1 MIASMIKII
10 FLLITLNIKELYT
23 LPCDKVAMLPP
34 DFNNLIPEAD
44 KLQKIHLHQFFF
56 LDEPDGQNANPN
68 SIKIDIKERS
78 VFKVQITPKLSDLKI
93 EIRINGKEPTVLET
107 SDDIPVEYTSTSLD
121 PGTLELNLSTISSE
135 ENKKAASNVN
145 PGELV
150 CNTPYIVFEIYLEK
164 IDIFNQRIKLTKTK
178 TAKIDDLSDLTEFFE
193 SAAKRDA
200 YPIKSGLKTLN
211 VKLTELTNYKKE
223 YLISVLNEF
232 DLNIPDSKLTDDKT
246 VTHEKVF
253 LKFQI
258 YADFY
263 LFGSFHLLLIRTSDI
278 EDSLTNLEC
287 LNDGRCVLANHPSK
301 NSQIL
306 ETILTPG
313 DYKVLLVNLGDDNAF
328 KALGKVISDVPI
340 SAQLKLKRYEK
351 VDNHFN
357 CEGRR
362 LPKDFDYLFNPD
374 DNVFEF
380 KADLIPNLQKL
391 FDSVDFNV
399 NEDSLLR
406 VVTTYNSG
414 NYIDT
419 DLFKINDL
427 GEEEKITTTSN
438 KSEEE
443 DCPNCT
449 EEHLSHTVGDVD
461 GLYRSLTKGKYR
473 LRFNYAHSFFIETDR
488 RTCET
493 FNVKIGIEKISY
505 IKSILGNLNT
515 YTACSSKL
523 EKDKLDDLF
532 RNIEK
537 TDIQSNSDLPIY
549 SVEYSTKNV
558 NSYIYST
565 TFELTGPHAVNVE
578 VLSDDIAASVIPII
592 VPVNK
597 NNTPLSNSLN
607 NLTQDKLKLHDDKL
621 SVKLA
626 KGKYYLSLFMELLS
640 IITEEAHRSK

>member
-1 MIASMIKII
+1 
-10 FLLITLNIKELYT
+10 
-23 LPCDKVAMLPP
+23 
-34 DFNNLIPEAD
+34 
-44 KLQKIHLHQFFF
+44 
-56 LDEPDGQNANPN
+56 
-68 SIKIDIKERS
+68 
-78 VFKVQITPKLSDLKI
+78 
-93 EIRINGKEPTVLET
+93 
-107 SDDIPVEYTSTSLD
+107 
-121 PGTLELNLSTISSE
+121 
-135 ENKKAASNVN
+135 
-145 PGELV
+145 
-150 CNTPYIVFEIYLEK
+150 
-164 IDIFNQRIKLTKTK
+164 
-178 TAKIDDLSDLTEFFE
+178 
-193 SAAKRDA
+193 
-200 YPIKSGLKTLN
+200 
-211 VKLTELTNYKKE
+211 
-223 YLISVLNEF
+223 
-232 DLNIPDSKLTDDKT
+232 
-246 VTHEKVF
+246 
-253 LKFQI
+253 
-258 YADFY
+258 
-263 LFGSFHLLLIRTSDI
+263 
-278 EDSLTNLEC
+278 
-287 LNDGRCVLANHPSK
+287 
-301 NSQIL
+301 
-306 ETILTPG
+306 
-313 DYKVLLVNLGDDNAF
+313 
-328 KALGKVISDVPI
+328 
-340 SAQLKLKRYEK
+340 
-351 VDNHFN
+351 
-357 CEGRR
+357 
-362 LPKDFDYLFNPD
+362 LPKDFNYLFNPD

-380 KADLIPNLQKL
+380 KADLIANLQKL

-419 DLFKINDL
+419 DLFKLNDL

-443 DCPNCT
+443 DDPNST
-449 EEHLSHTVGDVD
+449 DEHLPHIVGDVD